1 MMHPFHWS
9 IQLYRLVV
17 TLYGGCL
24 SGVEMKPAALAILRQ
39 RASAAGLINVR
50 TFVGMIENFEE
61 PFDVG
66 LAL

>member
-1 MMHPFHWS
+1 MA
-9 IQLYRLVV
+9 
-17 TLYGGCL
+17 LYGLCL

-39 RASAAGLINVR
+39 RASAAGLMNVH

>member
-1 MMHPFHWS
+1 
-9 IQLYRLVV
+9 
-17 TLYGGCL
+17 
-24 SGVEMKPAALAILRQ
+24 MKPAALAILRQ
-39 RASAAGLINVR
+39 RAAAAGLSNVC